1 MNEHDHE
8 PIPGMPAPLPADE
21 AIHWQGAPDW
31 KTLARRAMRVRLV
44 SVWFA
49 LLIIWGIAAG
59 LADGTPIAAVAVS
72 AARLVGLAVVAVAL
86 LGLFAWLVARTTL
99 YTITS
104 RRVVMRFG
112 IALPIT
118 IQIPFAKIQAAD
130 LCGWPDGTGDIAVSL
145 SPGERIAY
153 LVLCPHARP
162 WTFGRARPSLRS
174 IQDAAE
180 VARILGR
187 ALAAST
193 SQPAPAVAA
202 PIPAGTGDRAP
213 VPAAA

>member
-8 PIPGMPAPLPADE
+8 PIPGLPAPLPANE
-21 AIHWQGAPDW
+21 AILWQGAPGW

-44 SVWFA
+44 SAWFA
-49 LLIIWGIAAG
+49 LLIVWGLTAG
-59 LADGTPIAAVAVS
+59 LADGTPLAEVAVS

-86 LGLFAWLVARTTL
+86 LALFAWLVARTTL

-118 IQIPFAKIQAAD
+118 IQIPFAKIQAAG
-130 LCGWPDGTGDIAVSL
+130 LCAWPDGTGDIAVAL
-145 SPGERIAY
+145 LPGERIAY

-162 WTFGRARPSLRS
+162 WTFGRAQPSLRS
-174 IQDAAE
+174 IPDAAA
-180 VARILGR
+180 VSRILGR
-187 ALAAST
+187 ALAASA
-193 SQPAPAVAA
+193 SQPAPAVSA
-202 PIPAGTGDRAP
+202 PMPAGTGDRAH